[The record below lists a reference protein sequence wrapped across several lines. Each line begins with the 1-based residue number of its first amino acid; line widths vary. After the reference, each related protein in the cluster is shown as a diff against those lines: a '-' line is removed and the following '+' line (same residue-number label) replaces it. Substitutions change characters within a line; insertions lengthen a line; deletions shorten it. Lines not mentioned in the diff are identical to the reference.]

1 MVAGSVTSA
10 GSSIRVEVAVG
21 PASAEAEADRT
32 TAPLS
37 GQWWRLPG
45 TCGILL
51 CGIAWWV
58 ATLPNW
64 TLGSK
69 IWCSPQARVYRTP
82 ADLASVERS
91 CQNLSKMPWRL
102 LGVRRA
108 ASLELAE
115 GGHPEWL
122 LLRGGS
128 REVAVMPVLRREGGL
143 LLAMAVEALTEQE
156 RADQKMEGLTDDL
169 GPTKIVAVDGLPEDE
184 EEEPG
189 DVAMVLVDWPQ
200 SLYKFLRTAGGA
212 EPAWPEATIWPQ
224 YEDNPVCHINT
235 DQLGLLAREWV
246 QTQESAL
253 SESYAT
259 AVEPSPAPV
268 RSTGQKDTLQQL
280 LQTVTALQADLADLK
295 AGRDL
300 GAAPSGALSSGQPS
314 GALAKA
320 QALVGPPPR
329 SAALP
334 RPAVGAPLL
343 DCGVPAAAGTGLRV
357 EDVEE
362 EAEAEPTTDSL
373 LRTALVSLLSQQS
386 KKKKSKAPGLPLQAM
401 SDSEGEEESDPLRK
415 LTGARGTMLAEK
427 LRMAMEADP
436 RAYIASIETNAAH
449 LLGEQQATGSTMERY
464 AKEQLPLGSERSLG
478 YMTWAIA
485 RCLTLLK
492 AGESDKC
499 HLLLLLLMAA
509 VEQYKLDS
517 NWVAAWRI
525 TQLTQPP
532 FAEWKSREFAL
543 PQLRQDHA
551 HSRLIHPTWAAA
563 IIARLKD
570 EETLLKRR
578 SVGEDWNRGWPNRPN
593 PRGRGRGRG
602 GQDANEKTS

>member
-1 MVAGSVTSA
+1 
-10 GSSIRVEVAVG
+10 
-21 PASAEAEADRT
+21 
-32 TAPLS
+32 
-37 GQWWRLPG
+37 
-45 TCGILL
+45 
-51 CGIAWWV
+51 
-58 ATLPNW
+58 
-64 TLGSK
+64 
-69 IWCSPQARVYRTP
+69 
-82 ADLASVERS
+82 
-91 CQNLSKMPWRL
+91 
-102 LGVRRA
+102 
-108 ASLELAE
+108 
-115 GGHPEWL
+115 
-122 LLRGGS
+122 
-128 REVAVMPVLRREGGL
+128 MPVLRREGGL

-362 EAEAEPTTDSL
+362 EAEEPTTDSL